1 MILSGKQLADQIY
14 QELETRIKMLT
25 EKGIKPGLGVI
36 LVGERK
42 DSQTYVNMKTKKCT
56 ELGIESIQHVLPE
69 DALQEELIE
78 IVEQLNKDDNIHGI
92 LIQLPLPK
100 HINESEVLNKVKLE
114 KDVDGFHPTNIGLLA
129 SNQSPSFVPCTP
141 DGCMRLIKSVEPDI
155 TGKHAVV
162 LGRSRIVGMP
172 MAMLLL
178 QNNATVTICHS
189 KTQDI
194 ENIVKTADILVAA
207 CGRAQM
213 VKGSWLKDDAIVIDV
228 GINSIDDA
236 TRPRGYRLV
245 GDVDYESVSN
255 VKAITPVPGG
265 VGPMT
270 ICMLMEHTVTS
281 AKIKYDKYVMQTVL
295 DFRTLK

>member
-1 MILSGKQLADQIY
+1 MNKLSGKQLADQIY
-14 QELETRIKMLT
+14 QELETRIKLLT

-56 ELGIESIQHVLPE
+56 ELGIESVQHVLPE
-69 DALQEELIE
+69 NVPQEEVIK
-78 IVEQLNKDDNIHGI
+78 IVEQLNEDKSIHGI

-114 KDVDGFHPTNIGLLA
+114 KDVDGFHHTNVGLLTL
-129 SNQSPSFVPCTP
+129 NQSPSFVPCTP
-141 DGCMRLIKSVEPDI
+141 DGCMRLIKSVEPYI

-178 QNNATVTICHS
+178 QHNATVTVCHS
-189 KTQDI
+189 RTQNM
-194 ENIVKTADILVAA
+194 ENIVKNADIVVAA
-207 CGRAQM
+207 CGRPQM
-213 VKGSWLKDDAIVIDV
+213 VKGSWLKEGAIVIDV
-228 GINSIDDA
+228 GINSIEDA
-236 TRPRGYRLV
+236 SRPRGYRLV

-270 ICMLMEHTVTS
+270 ICMLMEHTVRS
-281 AKIKYDKYVMQTVL
+281 AEVLLEKIPAKSSST
-295 DFRTLK
+295 